1 MLRGYMTGYMTR
13 RASIMKEEAGPVKNV
28 VTSSKKNELTEED
41 KEGESES
48 DQNNWMIRHF
58 EKQKELIIH
67 HNAHITSSFYQY
79 FLQLAS
85 T

>member
-1 MLRGYMTGYMTR
+1 MAR
-13 RASIMKEEAGPVKNV
+13 RASIMKEEAMPVKAV
-28 VTSSKKNELTEED
+28 ATRSKTNELTEED